1 MDIGTR
7 ISYFR
12 NAKQYSVNRLATLAG
27 ISQSYLRDV
36 ELGKKNPTVEVLSY
50 ICDALD
56 LSLRDFFDDKL
67 ESRFC
72 QDPLDVYKRQAVMIA
87 FGKVFIKPR
96 RAMIPTAAPIP
107 RLVSA

>member
-36 ELGKKNPTVEVLSY
+36 ELGKRIPQ
-50 ICDALD
+50 
-56 LSLRDFFDDKL
+56 
-67 ESRFC
+67 SRFF
-72 QDPLDVYKRQAVMIA
+72 LIY
-87 FGKVFIKPR
+87 
-96 RAMIPTAAPIP
+96 AMPWTCLSGIFSMTNWNP
-107 RLVSA
+107 VSARIRCWPGSTG

>member
-12 NAKQYSVNRLATLAG
+12 NAKQYSVNRLCNPG
-27 ISQSYLRDV
+27 RYLP
-36 ELGKKNPTVEVLSY
+36 ELSSGRGAGKKNPTVEVLSY

-72 QDPLDVYKRQAVMIA
+72 QDPLLARIYRMSPEQRNALLQ
-87 FGKVFIKPR
+87 F
-96 RAMIPTAAPIP
+96 
-107 RLVSA
+107 

>member
-56 LSLRDFFDDKL
+56 LSLRDFFVTHWN
-67 ESRFC
+67 
-72 QDPLDVYKRQAVMIA
+72 P
-87 FGKVFIKPR
+87 
-96 RAMIPTAAPIP
+96 
-107 RLVSA
+107 VSARIRCWPGSTR

>member
-36 ELGKKNPTVEVLSY
+36 SWEKRTPQ
-50 ICDALD
+50 
-56 LSLRDFFDDKL
+56 
-67 ESRFC
+67 SRFF
-72 QDPLDVYKRQAVMIA
+72 LIY
-87 FGKVFIKPR
+87 
-96 RAMIPTAAPIP
+96 AMPWICLSGIFSMTNWNP
-107 RLVSA
+107 VSARIRCWPRSTG

>member
-1 MDIGTR
+1 MQNSTASTGL
-7 ISYFR
+7 
-12 NAKQYSVNRLATLAG
+12 QTLAG

-72 QDPLDVYKRQAVMIA
+72 QDPLLTRIYRMSPEQRNALLQFLNSMEH
-87 FGKVFIKPR
+87 
-96 RAMIPTAAPIP
+96 
-107 RLVSA
+107 

>member
-50 ICDALD
+50 I
-56 LSLRDFFDDKL
+56 
-67 ESRFC
+67 
-72 QDPLDVYKRQAVMIA
+72 
-87 FGKVFIKPR
+87 
-96 RAMIPTAAPIP
+96 
-107 RLVSA
+107 

>member
-56 LSLRDFFDDKL
+56 LSLRDFFDDTL
-67 ESRFC
+67 ESRFWPGPAAGP
-72 QDPLDVYKRQAVMIA
+72 DLPDEPGAAERTSS
-87 FGKVFIKPR
+87 VFKFHG
-96 RAMIPTAAPIP
+96 T
-107 RLVSA
+107 LTDF

>member
-1 MDIGTR
+1 MDIRTR

-72 QDPLDVYKRQAVMIA
+72 QDPLLARIYQMSPEQRNALLQFLNSMEH
-87 FGKVFIKPR
+87 
-96 RAMIPTAAPIP
+96 
-107 RLVSA
+107 